1 MLLNNLT
8 DECSESSK
16 QSERNGSS
24 TGASYLK
31 DLAFAHP
38 CASHELFSRLNN
50 ADRQPI
56 SARQAVALLVN
67 YDAHAGLLRRLLLK
81 AAAFM
86 PEAAVGFVLENVRNE
101 YGNGDYSLCHQGQL
115 RDVIERVK
123 QMGDPDRLEDS
134 VKPVESSLQKGVKA
148 YIREVV
154 DYYHPHGD
162 HVEVKQGM
170 YGPAITA
177 GAITATELMA
187 LEEFKSMQVAFRK
200 FELDYHPWFDH
211 VNVECDHGEE
221 SLALAE
227 HFIENYDAA
236 ASVEFGFNKTLD
248 ANVHLYDGLLEA
260 INANEGDSSSVS
272 PGNQVYGADENR

>member
-8 DECSESSK
+8 DQCSESRE
-16 QSERNGSS
+16 QGERNLEGS
-24 TGASYLK
+24 GAGYLK

-38 CASHELFSRLNN
+38 CAKHALFTRLNN
-50 ADRQPI
+50 AGQNPI
-56 SARQAVALLVN
+56 SGKQAIGLLVN

-101 YGNGDYSLCHQGQL
+101 YGNGDYSMCHQGQL
-115 RDVIERVK
+115 HDVIAQVRK
-123 QMGDPDRLEDS
+123 LTKLEELEQ
-134 VKPVESSLQKGVKA
+134 PSLRKGVKR
-148 YIREVV
+148 YIRQVV
-154 DYYHPHGD
+154 DYYHPHGY
-162 HVEVKQGM
+162 HVDLNSGM

-187 LEEFKSMQVAFRK
+187 LEEFKAMQVAFRK
-200 FELDYHPWFDH
+200 FGLDYHPWFDH

-227 HFIENYDAA
+227 HFIEKYDAA
-236 ASVEFGFNKTLD
+236 ASVEYGFNKTLE

-260 INANEGDSSSVS
+260 IEAGEEENAAFL
-272 PGNQVYGADENR
+272 GNRVNGADEK

>member
-8 DECSESSK
+8 DECSESGK
-16 QSERNGSS
+16 QSDRNLPGTS
-24 TGASYLK
+24 ASYLK
-31 DLAFAHP
+31 DLAFSHQ
-38 CASHELFSRLNN
+38 CASHALFARLNDAERN
-50 ADRQPI
+50 PI

-86 PEAAVGFVLENVRNE
+86 PEAAVGFILENVRNE

-123 QMGDPDRLEDS
+123 QIGKLHGFNEP
-134 VKPVESSLQKGVKA
+134 PLQKGVKT

-154 DYYHPHGD
+154 DYYHPHGQN
-162 HVEVKQGM
+162 VEIKSGM

-177 GAITATELMA
+177 GAVTATELMA
-187 LEEFKSMQVAFRK
+187 LEEFKSMQVAFRQ

-227 HFIENYDAA
+227 YFIENHNAA
-236 ASVEFGFNKTLD
+236 HAVEYGFNKTLE
-248 ANVHLYDGLLEA
+248 ANLSLYDGLLEA
-260 INANEGDSSSVS
+260 INASEEDAVS
-272 PGNQVYGADENR
+272 QGSRVNGADER